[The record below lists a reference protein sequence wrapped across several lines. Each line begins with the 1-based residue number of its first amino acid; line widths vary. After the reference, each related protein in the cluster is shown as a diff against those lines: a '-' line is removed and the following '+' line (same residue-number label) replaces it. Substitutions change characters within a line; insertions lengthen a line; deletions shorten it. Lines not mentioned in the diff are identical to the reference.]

1 MKIVLKLLGLV
12 IGLPSAAIALFYFWG
27 SSSSYSQQKYAD
39 TLSYT
44 KGDGLNYGAIF
55 VPGETIHSIISYN
68 LGYLSGLTNNTTTKL
83 DRAAFEANQQQVIA
97 ALKALAPDIVALQE
111 VDFGSKR
118 SYGVDQA
125 KAIAQGLE
133 LDFGAIAISWDK
145 NYVPF
150 PYWPPAAHFGKML
163 SGQSIISRHPIQEN
177 SRIVLEKVA
186 DNPFYYNAF
195 YLDRL
200 AQVAQIQFGGQ
211 PLIVINV
218 HLEAFDEPT
227 RVSQTQFVRS
237 LAEDYAK
244 TYPVILVGDF
254 NSAHNRGTFVDASG
268 IDHGETQFSIKEMLA
283 SKKLVSA
290 VPQADWTGENLTFP
304 SNQPEYKLDYI
315 FYTPDTIEMVETQV
329 VNAAGE
335 ASDHL
340 PIMMRFRLKPN

>member
-1 MKIVLKLLGLV
+1 MKIFLKLLGLMV
-12 IGLPSAAIALFYFWG
+12 GLPTVAIALFYLWG
-27 SSSSYSQQKYAD
+27 SSGGYSQQNYAEIVN
-39 TLSYT
+39 TE
-44 KGDGLNYGAIF
+44 GGLNYGAIF
-55 VPGETIHSIISYN
+55 SPGETIHSIVSYN
-68 LGYLSGLTNNTTTKL
+68 LGYLSGLANNTAIRL
-83 DRAAFEANQQQVIA
+83 ERVDFDANQQQVIA
-97 ALKALAPDIVALQE
+97 ALKELEPDIVAFQE

-118 SYGVDQA
+118 SYDVDQSE
-125 KAIAQGLE
+125 AIRQGLG

-150 PYWPPAAHFGKML
+150 PYWPISAQFGKML

-200 AQVAQIQFGGQ
+200 AQVAKIQFGEQ
-211 PLIVINV
+211 PVIVISV

-227 RVSQTQFVRS
+227 RVSQTAFVRS

-254 NSAHNRGTFVDASG
+254 NSALNRGTFIDASG
-268 IDHGETQFSIKEMLA
+268 LDHGETQFSIKEMLA
-283 SKKLVSA
+283 SESLVSA
-290 VPQADWTGENLTFP
+290 VPEADWTGKNLTFP
-304 SNQPEYKLDYI
+304 SDQPEYKLDYI
-315 FYTPDTIEMVETQV
+315 FYTPETIEMVDTQV
-329 VNAAGE
+329 VSAVGE

-340 PIMMRFRLKPN
+340 PVMMRFRLKPGS